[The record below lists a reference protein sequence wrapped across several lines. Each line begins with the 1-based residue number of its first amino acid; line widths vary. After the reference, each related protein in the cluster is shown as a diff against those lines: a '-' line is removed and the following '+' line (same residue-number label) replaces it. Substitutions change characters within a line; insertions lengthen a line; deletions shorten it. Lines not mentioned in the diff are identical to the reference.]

1 MGQKTGNTLQSF
13 QLLADEKRYD
23 IAKTKFKLFLLNI
36 AIASYLYIIII
47 PATLKCPKFNLRKQ
61 GKTESMDS
69 FITDLYTIAKYSR
82 YRGLHGK
89 MIRDRIVVE

>member
-23 IAKTKFKLFLLNI
+23 IAKAKFKLFDINNI
-36 AIASYLYIIII
+36 YLYIIII

-61 GKTESMDS
+61 GETESMDS

-82 YRGLHGK
+82 YRGLHGE